1 MAEPVKRRYRSPAR
15 AAQAA
20 RTRASIIDAADAL
33 FREHGFGRATVKQ
46 IAEAAGVVPET
57 VYATFGNKGAVLT
70 AILDLRLA
78 PDGEDRVVDR
88 PDWLALADSVDQR
101 ELLRSFADVY
111 AAMAERVRPVAEVL
125 RTAKAVDPEM
135 AIVRDDLERHRH
147 ASMRTVAE
155 WLVERGPV
163 KVSVDRAADI
173 IWTIASPDV
182 SRMLCDVQ
190 GWSREE
196 YARWLEES
204 LAAALLDPSS

>member
-125 RTAKAVDPEM
+125 RTAMAVDPEM